1 MESVALVWLKEISLL
16 DQIKKSRFLNYQI
29 YENEKKLGHIYI
41 YIYLKVDN
49 DHVSDVTTSIH
60 SFILMG
66 TNVSVVRFEFSWN
79 Q

>member
-1 MESVALVWLKEISLL
+1 MDNDHVTTSIHSFILMGTNVSVV
-16 DQIKKSRFLNYQI
+16 DTHT
-29 YENEKKLGHIYI
+29 HIYI
-41 YIYLKVDN
+41 SLKVDN